1 MRAHVPP
8 AKLQDVLQ
16 TLHNHQRLTGLVR
29 TMAHEIA
36 RLDEDNIQL
45 HAAVRMYREVL
56 RRYHDGR
63 EAGKPLSHL

>member
-1 MRAHVPP
+1 MRAHASS
-8 AKLQDVLQ
+8 AKVQDVLQ

-29 TMAHEIA
+29 SMAHEIA

-45 HAAVRMYREVL
+45 HAAVEMYREVL

-63 EAGKPLSHL
+63 EAGKPLPHV